1 MGQFWIAS
9 MIVSQRCGC
18 RKMKKDED
26 EEREKDEER

>member
-26 EEREKDEER
+26 EKMKTEEI